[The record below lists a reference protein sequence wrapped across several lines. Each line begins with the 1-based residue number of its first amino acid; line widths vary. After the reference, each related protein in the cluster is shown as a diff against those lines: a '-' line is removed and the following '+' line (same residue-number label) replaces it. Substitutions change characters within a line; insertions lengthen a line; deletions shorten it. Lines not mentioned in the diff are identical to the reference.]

1 MNQSNL
7 YNNLTHINPL
17 ITEQNF
23 INLKKFKL
31 NSIQNNEN
39 IVYIIKISETSDKM
53 KLIIECKETTTNNTY
68 KIKLT
73 LNDFQNLF
81 TGLKAY
87 NSLDD
92 INEIISDIL
101 NNKNAIITPSINL
114 EYINL
119 SLKIFLFNGSTQE
132 IKLEL
137 KRVNDYDKNI
147 NNANNNRLQSE
158 INYLKKEIINLK
170 NIINVQSQQI
180 KELNDWKNQYS
191 LEIEKIQIIKN
202 NANIFKKIDSKI
214 ITNKKKLILQKIDYI
229 MMIKFLKKKNNL

>member
-39 IVYIIKISETSDKM
+39 IVYIIKIIETSDKM
-53 KLIIECKETTTNNTY
+53 KLIIESKETTTNNTY

-147 NNANNNRLQSE
+147 NNANNNRL
-158 INYLKKEIINLK
+158 
-170 NIINVQSQQI
+170 
-180 KELNDWKNQYS
+180 
-191 LEIEKIQIIKN
+191 
-202 NANIFKKIDSKI
+202 
-214 ITNKKKLILQKIDYI
+214 
-229 MMIKFLKKKNNL
+229 